1 MADEEVTKKDL
12 QSLQGY
18 VNAKIAALAKA
29 IKESG
34 SDAAI
39 KELKEFQKWV
49 EGPLFGRI
57 DRMEE
62 RIKKLEH
69 DAKK

>member
-1 MADEEVTKKDL
+1 MADEVTMKDL

-18 VNAKIAALAKA
+18 VNAKIAALAKV
-29 IKESG
+29 IKASG

-39 KELKEFQKWV
+39 KELQSFQKWV
-49 EGPLFGRI
+49 EGPIFDRIGRI
-57 DRMEE
+57 DD
-62 RIKKLEH
+62 RIKKLEA

>member
-1 MADEEVTKKDL
+1 MADEVTKKDL

-18 VNAKIAALAKA
+18 VNAKIAALAKV
-29 IKESG
+29 IKDSG

-39 KELKEFQKWV
+39 KELKSFEKWV
-49 EGPLFGRI
+49 EGPLFDRIGRM
-57 DRMEE
+57 DE
-62 RIKKLEH
+62 RIKKLEQ

>member
-1 MADEEVTKKDL
+1 MADEVTMKDL

-18 VNAKIAALAKA
+18 VNAKIAALAKV
-29 IKESG
+29 IKAGG

-39 KELKEFQKWV
+39 KELQSFQKWV
-49 EGPLFGRI
+49 EGPLFDRIGRI
-57 DRMEE
+57 DDRV
-62 RIKKLEH
+62 KKLEA

>member
-1 MADEEVTKKDL
+1 MAEDVTKKDL

-18 VNAKIAALAKA
+18 VNAKLAALAKV
-29 IKESG
+29 IKDSG

-39 KELKEFQKWV
+39 KELRSFQKWV

-57 DRMEE
+57 NRLDDRV
-62 RIKKLEH
+62 KKLE

>member
-1 MADEEVTKKDL
+1 MKDL

-18 VNAKIAALAKA
+18 VNAKIAALAKV
-29 IKESG
+29 IKGSG

-39 KELKEFQKWV
+39 KELQSFQKWA
-49 EGPLFGRI
+49 EGPIFDRIGRI
-57 DRMEE
+57 DD
-62 RIKKLEH
+62 RIKKLEA

>member
-1 MADEEVTKKDL
+1 MADDEVTKKDL

-18 VNAKIAALAKA
+18 VNAKIAALAKV
-29 IKESG
+29 IKDG
-34 SDAAI
+34 KSDAAI
-39 KELKEFQKWV
+39 KELQDFQKWV

-57 DRMEE
+57 GKMDD
-62 RIKKLEH
+62 RIKKLEQ

>member
-1 MADEEVTKKDL
+1 MADEVTMKDL

-18 VNAKIAALAKA
+18 VNAKIAALAKV

-34 SDAAI
+34 SGAAV
-39 KELKEFQKWV
+39 KELQDFQKWV

-57 DRMEE
+57 GKLEE
-62 RIKKLEH
+62 RIKKLEA